1 MSAGN
6 NEDLTEAEILEKALE
21 QMRVHVRLQDQNL
34 APDTATREI
43 LQRSLPALRAFGGNR
58 YASMR
63 AILDWDHQLP
73 SQAVL
78 LRIYAAYSGHEA
90 RLLDTQVRAR
100 EQQIEAGNLYPE
112 FDLAD
117 YGDLDASESY
127 VAVLRPGQWQLEDLR
142 FFSPW
147 RKEVRHGVAQAA
159 IAAVRK
165 LDSFKR
171 AYRKRNN
178 EALGGPVVVGWSPPC
193 LADAEHWAVEVW
205 LLTEFDGQ
213 GGKAMVF
220 MVDSE
225 SHQVGRTYL
234 TDVHLQ

>member
-1 MSAGN
+1 MNGGDDAV
-6 NEDLTEAEILEKALE
+6 DQTEILDAALDDL
-21 QMRVHVRLQDQNL
+21 RVHVRVRDQGL
-34 APDTATREI
+34 APGPDTREI
-43 LQRSLPALRAFGGNR
+43 LVRSLPKLRAFGGNR
-58 YASMR
+58 YATMR

-100 EQQIEAGNLYPE
+100 EQQIEAGNIYPE

-127 VAVLRPGQWQLEDLR
+127 VAVMRPGQWQIEDLR

-193 LADAEHWAVEVW
+193 LADSENWAVEVW

-225 SHQVGRTYL
+225 THQVGRTYL

>member
-1 MSAGN
+1 MSDDGSN
-6 NEDLTEAEILEKALE
+6 DDEQALIDTAFAD
-21 QMRVHVRLQDQNL
+21 MRVHVRLRDQKLGPDDEETRALLLRNL
-34 APDTATREI
+34 PG
-43 LQRSLPALRAFGGNR
+43 LRPFGGNQ
-58 YASMR
+58 YAAMR
-63 AILDWDHQLP
+63 VILDWDHQLP

-78 LRIYAAYSGHEA
+78 LRVYAAYSGHEA
-90 RLLDTQVRAR
+90 RLLDTQIRAR
-100 EQQIEAGNLYPE
+100 AQQIEAGNLYPE

-117 YGDLDASESY
+117 YGDLDASETY
-127 VAVLRPGQWQLEDLR
+127 VGVLRPGQWQLEDLR

-165 LDSFKR
+165 LDAFKR

-178 EALGGPVVVGWSPPC
+178 EALGGPVVVGWAPPC

-225 SHQVGRTYL
+225 THQVGRTYL